1 MTQEVQFLHPDLA
14 FKKGADLWALAG
26 FEENP
31 YSAMIDWYL
40 GFQITKQKSGAPP
53 LTTSPLLLESSR
65 FLPNLW
71 TLQISYT
78 AEWPNT
84 VYNIWRG
91 LNRPSLRIFMSQK
104 TKDKEKVA
112 NKWRSDTAGAVVQCV
127 IYQAGSREIP
137 K

>member
-1 MTQEVQFLHPDLA
+1 MTHEVQFLHPDSA
-14 FKKGADLWALAG
+14 FKKGADLWAVAG

-31 YSAMIDWYL
+31 YSAVIDWYL
-40 GFQITKQKSGAPP
+40 RFQITKHSAS
-53 LTTSPLLLESSR
+53 LASPLLLESSR

-84 VYNIWRG
+84 VYNIWKG
-91 LNRPSLRIFMSQK
+91 LNRPSLRIFMPQK

-112 NKWRSDTAGAVVQCV
+112 KRWRSDTAGAVVQCV
-127 IYQAGSREIP
+127 IYQEGKINL
-137 K
+137 

>member
-1 MTQEVQFLHPDLA
+1 MTHEVQFLHPDLA

-26 FEENP
+26 FKENP
-31 YSAMIDWYL
+31 YSAVIDWYL
-40 GFQITKQKSGAPP
+40 GFQITKQSAPP
-53 LTTSPLLLESSR
+53 STTSPLLLESSC

-84 VYNIWRG
+84 VYNIWKG

-104 TKDKEKVA
+104 TKDKEEVA
-112 NKWRSDTAGAVVQCV
+112 KKWRSDTAGAVVQCV
-127 IYQAGSREIP
+127 IYP
-137 K
+137 KGGTSA